1 MNIVVNV
8 FVAILA
14 LLALSSG
21 VTKIMLMQ
29 REVEFFGAYG
39 FTNTIL
45 IAYGVAQVVGG
56 VLLIVRKTRVY
67 GAAITGITFLISAFV
82 LFLAGNVPVM
92 IITLAA
98 TLVLGLILKYSLK
111 KAPAPESEAAK

>member
-1 MNIVVNV
+1 MNIVLNV

-21 VTKIMLMQ
+21 TTKIMLMQ

-39 FTNTIL
+39 FTNPIL
-45 IAYGVAQVVGG
+45 IAYGVAQVVGA

-67 GAAITGITFLISAFV
+67 GAAIVGITFLISAFV
-82 LFLAGNVPVM
+82 LFLAGNAPVG
-92 IITLAA
+92 IITLVA
-98 TLVLGLILKYSLK
+98 TLVLGLILKHYLK
-111 KAPAPESEAAK
+111 KAPAPKSVAAE